1 MTDESKALL
10 QQIKLAL
17 KAEKD
22 SAKLMAD
29 TIKASEKAEKDA
41 EKVKTDGL
49 LADLEKSTTVN
60 QIIKALVKYFKKEAK

>member
-10 QQIKLAL
+10 ELVKAKR

-22 SAKLMAD
+22 AE
-29 TIKASEKAEKDA
+29 KAEKDAEKAEKDA